1 MDRLAAIGAVF
12 FMGLSLVIDGLIP
25 FPLPD
30 RDKLEE
36 LVAIVRGNGKPTR
49 TNIYSRGVLRGAGGA
64 DSALG
69 GRLGVAQGPELRV
82 EPLYL
87 RPRIHRKE
95 VKQDELGNGGISDRA
110 PAAVPVPGGGVPDG
124 EGTTRELSDRS
135 GRRFIVRV
143 TYYLDRG
150 TTRYGCPTLPG
161 MAATDPTIIP
171 PGTIFRIEGWP
182 YLLYAC
188 DIGNFNGRWVDVW
201 VRDIEEGQRLA
212 SLGQYLELEEVQKP

>member
-1 MDRLAAIGAVF
+1 MSRPLNAALLLVIGAMVVAN
-12 FMGLSLVIDGLIP
+12 GLL
-25 FPLPD
+25 PLDMPGSVG
-30 RDKLEE
+30 E
-36 LVAIVRGNGKPTR
+36 LVGGGNGKSPG
-49 TNIYSRGVLRGAGGA
+49 TNIHSRGVLRRAGGVDGPLA
-64 DSALG
+64 
-69 GRLGVAQGPELRV
+69 GRLVVAQGQ
-82 EPLYL
+82 EPLYV
-87 RPRIHRKE
+87 RPLYYRQE
-95 VKQDELGNGGISDRA
+95 VNDELGNGGISDRA